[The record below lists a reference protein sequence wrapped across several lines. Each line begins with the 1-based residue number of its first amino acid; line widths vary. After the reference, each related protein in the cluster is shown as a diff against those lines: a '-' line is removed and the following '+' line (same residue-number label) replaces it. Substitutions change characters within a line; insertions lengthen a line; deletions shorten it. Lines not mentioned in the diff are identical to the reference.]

1 MKQPNSKNLHR
12 TAHGLGGARLNL
24 WARALFIVAAFSASA
39 CTSILG
45 DDEDELRDS
54 DLKLSTPWNDF
65 LGHSTKDKP
74 LYSALVNG
82 GARRSL
88 PAALSQP
95 EAYEGGVFGYM
106 GSAKAFVAYRKA
118 IPDYNRLYWVMVKVL
133 SEKYSC
139 FISAK
144 QNRGDETWIQCRD
157 KRQIVFWRDLNSKY
171 IQFQARQF
179 DHEGYEIAV
188 RHHQIVRLGSIA
200 SAVGPVGGFKAN

>member
-1 MKQPNSKNLHR
+1 MIQTDRKSLHR
-12 TAHGLGGARLNL
+12 SAHGLGVTIVGL
-24 WARALFIVAAFSASA
+24 WARGLVLVAALAASS
-39 CTSILG
+39 CVSNSG
-45 DDEDELRDS
+45 EDEDELRDS

-65 LGHSTKDKP
+65 LGHSTQDQP

-82 GARRSL
+82 GTRRAL

-106 GSAKAFVAYRKA
+106 GSAKGYVADRKV

-133 SEKYSC
+133 SEKYNC
-139 FISAK
+139 FIAAK

-157 KRQIVFWRDLNSKY
+157 KRQVVFWRDLNAKY

-179 DHEGYEIAV
+179 DREGYETAV
-188 RHHQIVRLGSIA
+188 RHHEIVRLGTIA
-200 SAVGPVGGFKAN
+200 STVGPIGGFKAH

>member
-144 QNRGDETWIQCRD
+144 QNRI
-157 KRQIVFWRDLNSKY
+157 
-171 IQFQARQF
+171 
-179 DHEGYEIAV
+179 
-188 RHHQIVRLGSIA
+188 
-200 SAVGPVGGFKAN
+200 

>member
-1 MKQPNSKNLHR
+1 MKQSNRKNFHR
-12 TAHGLGGARLNL
+12 TARVIGGARMHV
-24 WARALFIVAAFSASA
+24 WARALVLTAALTASG
-39 CTSILG
+39 CTSIWG
-45 DDEDELRDS
+45 EDEDELRDS

-65 LGHSTKDKP
+65 LGHSTRDKP
-74 LYSALVNG
+74 LYNALVNG

-106 GSAKAFVAYRKA
+106 GSAKAFVAYRKT

-139 FISAK
+139 FMTAK

-179 DHEGYEIAV
+179 DLEGYEIAV

>member
-1 MKQPNSKNLHR
+1 MKQSNSKIFHR
-12 TAHGLGGARLNL
+12 TARAIGGARMHL
-24 WARALFIVAAFSASA
+24 WARALVLTATLTASA
-39 CTSILG
+39 CTSIWG
-45 DDEDELRDS
+45 EDEDELRDS

-106 GSAKAFVAYRKA
+106 GSAKAFVAYRKV

-144 QNRGDETWIQCRD
+144 QNRGDETWMKIRNACGR
-157 KRQIVFWRDLNSKY
+157 VCEF
-171 IQFQARQF
+171 AC
-179 DHEGYEIAV
+179 V
-188 RHHQIVRLGSIA
+188 R
-200 SAVGPVGGFKAN
+200 